1 VSGGCRFCRAP
12 LTRTVL
18 DLGLSPISNQFRSAD
33 RVLNDGQMF
42 YPLTVM
48 VCEQCWLVQLT
59 DVETPPHF
67 TDEYVYFSSH
77 STSWLEHASRYAQSM
92 IQRLDLD
99 SRSLV
104 VEIASNDGYLLKN
117 FKQAG
122 IPVLG
127 VEPTANTAEYAR
139 VQHGIEAIVD
149 FFGARL
155 GQDMARKGYR
165 ADLICANNVLAHVPD
180 INDFVAGI
188 PPLLK
193 PGGTLTFEFPHVLR
207 MLSDCQFDTIYHE
220 HFCYL
225 SLLAVERVL
234 KAHGLEVHGVEQLGT
249 HGGSL
254 RVYAALAGSDV
265 RDPELAAG
273 RDQVRHQ
280 ERAAGLDRAETYGRF
295 GDEVIRRKLDLLE
308 FLIAAKRDGKKVIG
322 YGAPAKGNTLLNYC
336 GIGQELVAYTVDRS
350 PAKQGK
356 YLPGVN
362 LPVRTPEDL
371 MADRPDYIL
380 VLPWN
385 LREEIAGQLAAAREW
400 GAKFVVAIPEV
411 QVF

>member
-1 VSGGCRFCRAP
+1 MSGGCRFCRAP

-33 RVLNDGQMF
+33 RVLNDGQTF

-48 VCEQCWLVQLT
+48 VCERCWLVQLT
-59 DVETPPHF
+59 NVETPPHF

-77 STSWLEHASRYAQSM
+77 STSWLEHARRYAQSM
-92 IQRLDLD
+92 IQRLALD
-99 SRSLV
+99 SQSLV

-117 FKQAG
+117 FRQAG
-122 IPVLG
+122 IRVLG
-127 VEPTANTAEYAR
+127 VEPTANTAEHAR
-139 VQHGIEAIVD
+139 AQHGIESIVD

-155 GQDMARKGYR
+155 GNELARKGYR
-165 ADLICANNVLAHVPD
+165 ADLICGNNVLAHVPD

-193 PGGTLTFEFPHVLR
+193 PGGTVTFEFPHVLR

-220 HFCYL
+220 HFSYL
-225 SLLAVERVL
+225 SLVAVEQVFG
-234 KAHGLEVHGVEQLGT
+234 AHGLEVYGVEQLGT

-254 RVYAALAGSDV
+254 RVYAAHAGSDL
-265 RDPELAAG
+265 RDAALAAG

-280 ERAAGLDRAETYGRF
+280 ERAAGLNCVDTYARF

-336 GIGQELVAYTVDRS
+336 GIGPELVAYTVDRS

-371 MADRPDYIL
+371 VADRPDFIL
-380 VLPWN
+380 ILPWN